1 MNSSSATVNYQMKA
15 LVGTNNYYRFQVPLD
30 RRSTDIDDA
39 GEENIKRLETLARME
54 IQHNSKKIEQVCHM
68 LTFNAH

>member
-1 MNSSSATVNYQMKA
+1 MKA
-15 LVGTNNYYRFQVPLD
+15 LVGTNNYYRFQVSLD

-54 IQHNSKKIEQVCHM
+54 IHIIQKN
-68 LTFNAH
+68 